1 MICPSCG
8 LHNASNAVICIGCK
22 HPLPPSSAE
31 PTLEPNPSADA
42 PTENPAA
49 EDEPVS
55 SPDVLATPE
64 DSRQPRADQAA
75 VPDLEQQPF
84 ETVVK
89 DFLDRDLVRT
99 EPPPSSPTGQT
110 PELEEP
116 APAEPAR
123 PETEPSASHHPGTR
137 KDVESTQAPA
147 ILQSGATV
155 VPKSQGTLFSDK
167 VQRIEIKL
175 NQTPLPFGE
184 SKPRDDLLAD
194 SIHQELRSATVWDR
208 FGAGILDTL
217 LVVGCWLIF
226 SLVVIAFTD
235 FKVLSL
241 SAGLGLGL
249 AFLSIALS
257 YFLLFTVL
265 GARTPGMDYMGLAV
279 IRFDGEFPSCRDVG
293 LRVFGY
299 CISAGCFGLGFLWA
313 FFDAERLTWH
323 DRISKTLVIESAPPP
338 VD

>member
-8 LHNASNAVICIGCK
+8 LHNPSNAEICIGCK

-31 PTLEPNPSADA
+31 PTLDP
-42 PTENPAA
+42 NPAA
-49 EDEPVS
+49 EDAPDS
-55 SPDVLATPE
+55 SPGIFPTAE
-64 DSRQPRADQAA
+64 DSRQPRTDQAA
-75 VPDLEQQPF
+75 VPDLKQQPF

-110 PELEEP
+110 PELPEP
-116 APAEPAR
+116 APAEPAHA
-123 PETEPSASHHPGTR
+123 EAEPSAGHHPDSRT
-137 KDVESTQAPA
+137 DVPSTQAPA
-147 ILQSGATV
+147 ILQSGATM

-167 VQRIEIKL
+167 IQRIEIKL

-184 SKPRDDLLAD
+184 GKSRDDLLGD

-217 LVVGCWLIF
+217 MVVGCWLIF

-257 YFLLFTVL
+257 YFFLFTVL
-265 GARTPGMDYMGLAV
+265 GARTPGMDTMGLAV
-279 IRFDGEFPSCRDVG
+279 IRFDGEFPSFRDVG
-293 LRVFGY
+293 LRVLSY

-313 FFDAERLTWH
+313 FFDADRLTWH
-323 DRISKTLVIESAPPP
+323 DRISKTLVIESAPPQ
-338 VD
+338 DD

>member
-8 LHNASNAVICIGCK
+8 LHNAPDAEICAGCK
-22 HPLPPSSAE
+22 RPLPPSSEE
-31 PTLEPNPSADA
+31 PAPDPNP
-42 PTENPAA
+42 PAEASTGHPA
-49 EDEPVS
+49 EEHEPVS
-55 SPDVLATPE
+55 SPGIAPTAK
-64 DSRQPRADQAA
+64 DSRQPRADQVP
-75 VPDLEQQPF
+75 VPDLKQKPL

-99 EPPPSSPTGQT
+99 EAPPSSLAEQAS
-110 PELEEP
+110 EHLEP
-116 APAEPAR
+116 APTEPAR
-123 PETEPSASHHPGTR
+123 PETQPFADHHPGTR
-137 KDVESTQAPA
+137 KDVESAPA
-147 ILQSGATV
+147 PTTLQSGATI

-167 VQRIEIKL
+167 IQRIEIKL
-175 NQTPLPFGE
+175 NQSPLPFGE
-184 SKPRDDLLAD
+184 SKHGDDLLGN
-194 SIHQELRSATVWDR
+194 SIDQELRSATVWDR
-208 FGAGILDTL
+208 FGAGILDSL

-249 AFLSIALS
+249 VFVSIALS
-257 YFLLFTVL
+257 YFFLFTVL

-279 IRFDGEFPSCRDVG
+279 IRFDGELPSFRDVG
-293 LRVFGY
+293 LRIFGY

-313 FFDAERLTWH
+313 CFDAERLTWH

-338 VD
+338 GD

>member
-8 LHNASNAVICIGCK
+8 LHNASNAEICIGCR
-22 HPLPPSSAE
+22 HPLPPSSTE
-31 PTLEPNPSADA
+31 PTLDPNPPADA
-42 PTENPAA
+42 PTVNPSA

-55 SPDVLATPE
+55 PPGSPPKVE
-64 DSRQPRADQAA
+64 DSRPPRADR
-75 VPDLEQQPF
+75 VPAPDMKQQPL

-99 EPPPSSPTGQT
+99 EVPLSSLTEQT
-110 PELEEP
+110 PAYQES
-116 APAEPAR
+116 APTEPAR
-123 PETEPSASHHPGTR
+123 PEMEPAADHNTGAR
-137 KDVESTQAPA
+137 KDVESTQTPEAVQPSA
-147 ILQSGATV
+147 ATA
-155 VPKSQGTLFSDK
+155 PKSQGTLFSDK
-167 VQRIEIKL
+167 IQRIEIKL
-175 NQTPLPFGE
+175 NQSPLPFGE
-184 SKPRDDLLAD
+184 SKPRDDLLRD

-217 LVVGCWLIF
+217 MVVGCWLIF

-235 FKVLSL
+235 FKVFSL

-257 YFLLFTVL
+257 YFFLFTVL

-279 IRFDGEFPSCRDVG
+279 IRFDGELPSFRDVG
-293 LRVFGY
+293 LRIFGY

-313 FFDAERLTWH
+313 CFDAERLTWH
-323 DRISKTLVIESAPPP
+323 DRISKTLVIESAPPSG
-338 VD
+338 D

>member
-8 LHNASNAVICIGCK
+8 LHNAPNAKICIGCK

-31 PTLEPNPSADA
+31 PTPDPSPPADA
-42 PTENPAA
+42 ATGNPAA
-49 EDEPVS
+49 ADEPVS
-55 SPDVLATPE
+55 FHGDSPTAE
-64 DSRQPRADQAA
+64 DSRPPQADQAP
-75 VPDLEQQPF
+75 VPDLKQQPL

-99 EPPPSSPTGQT
+99 EVPHSSLTEQT
-110 PELEEP
+110 PAHQES
-116 APAEPAR
+116 APAEPAW
-123 PETEPSASHHPGTR
+123 PETEPSADHNAGAR
-137 KDVESTQAPA
+137 NDVRSTQTPEAVLSSA
-147 ILQSGATV
+147 ATA
-155 VPKSQGTLFSDK
+155 PKSQGTLFSDK
-167 VQRIEIKL
+167 IQRIEIKL
-175 NQTPLPFGE
+175 NQSPLPFGE
-184 SKPRDDLLAD
+184 SKPQDDLLRD

-226 SLVVIAFTD
+226 SLVVITFTD

-249 AFLSIALS
+249 VFLSIALS
-257 YFLLFTVL
+257 YFFLFTVL

-279 IRFDGEFPSCRDVG
+279 IRFDGELPSFRDVG
-293 LRVFGY
+293 LRIFGY

-313 FFDAERLTWH
+313 CFDAERLTWH

-338 VD
+338 GD

>member
-8 LHNASNAVICIGCK
+8 LHNAPNAEICFGCK
-22 HPLPPSSAE
+22 RPLPRSSAE
-31 PTLEPNPSADA
+31 PALDPSPPVDQPTGNPV
-42 PTENPAA
+42 A
-49 EDEPVS
+49 EDEPAS
-55 SPDVLATPE
+55 SPGVSVAALDF
-64 DSRQPRADQAA
+64 RQPRDDPAP
-75 VPDLEQQPF
+75 VPDLKQQPF

-99 EPPPSSPTGQT
+99 EPPTSSLSEQI
-110 PELEEP
+110 PEPEEP
-116 APAEPAR
+116 ALWEPPR
-123 PETEPSASHHPGTR
+123 PETETYADHLPEAR
-137 KDVESTQAPA
+137 KEVNPAQAPA
-147 ILQSGATV
+147 PLQSEATM

-167 VQRIEIKL
+167 IQRIEIKL
-175 NQTPLPFGE
+175 NQSPLPFGE
-184 SKPRDDLLAD
+184 SRPRDDLLGD
-194 SIHQELRSATVWDR
+194 SIHQELRSATVQDR
-208 FGAGILDTL
+208 FGAGIVDSL

-249 AFLSIALS
+249 VFLSIALS
-257 YFLLFTVL
+257 YFFLFTVL

-279 IRFDGEFPSCRDVG
+279 IRFDGELPSFRDVG

-313 FFDAERLTWH
+313 CFDAERLTWH
-323 DRISKTLVIESAPPP
+323 DRISKTLVIESVPPP
-338 VD
+338 GD

>member
-8 LHNASNAVICIGCK
+8 LHNPSNAEICIGCK
-22 HPLPPSSAE
+22 HPLPLSSAE
-31 PTLEPNPSADA
+31 PTPDPNPSADA
-42 PTENPAA
+42 PTENPTA
-49 EDEPVS
+49 EDAPVS
-55 SPDVLATPE
+55 SPSNIPTAE
-64 DSRQPRADQAA
+64 DSRQPRADQVS
-75 VPDLEQQPF
+75 VPDLKQQPF

-99 EPPPSSPTGQT
+99 EAASSGPAEKT
-110 PELEEP
+110 PELPEP
-116 APAEPAR
+116 AL
-123 PETEPSASHHPGTR
+123 TEPSYPEAEPSAGHHPDAR
-137 KDVESTQAPA
+137 MDVQSTQAPA
-147 ILQSGATV
+147 ILQSGATMI
-155 VPKSQGTLFSDK
+155 PKSQGTLFSDK
-167 VQRIEIKL
+167 IQRIEIKL

-184 SKPRDDLLAD
+184 SNSQDDLLGD

-208 FGAGILDTL
+208 FGAGILDAL

-241 SAGLGLGL
+241 TAGLGLGL
-249 AFLSIALS
+249 VFLSIALS
-257 YFLLFTVL
+257 YFFLFTVL

-279 IRFDGEFPSCRDVG
+279 VRFDGELPSCRDVG
-293 LRVFGY
+293 LRVFGH

-323 DRISKTLVIESAPPP
+323 DRISKTLVIEYAPPP
-338 VD
+338 DG

>member
-8 LHNASNAVICIGCK
+8 LHNASNAEICIGCK
-22 HPLPPSSAE
+22 HPLRPPPAE
-31 PTLEPNPSADA
+31 ATLDPNPSADA
-42 PTENPAA
+42 PTGIPAA
-49 EDEPVS
+49 EDEPVP
-55 SPDVLATPE
+55 SPGISPTAE
-64 DSRQPRADQAA
+64 DSRQPRADHVL
-75 VPDLEQQPF
+75 VPDLKQQPL

-99 EPPPSSPTGQT
+99 EPPPSSLTEQT
-110 PELEEP
+110 PEHQEP
-116 APAEPAR
+116 APTEPTR
-123 PETEPSASHHPGTR
+123 PETEPSADHHPVTR
-137 KDVESTQAPA
+137 RDVESAPA
-147 ILQSGATV
+147 PATLQSGATM

-167 VQRIEIKL
+167 IQRIEIKL
-175 NQTPLPFGE
+175 NQSPLPFGE
-184 SKPRDDLLAD
+184 SKPGDDLLRD

-217 LVVGCWLIF
+217 LVVGCWLVF

-249 AFLSIALS
+249 VFLSIALS
-257 YFLLFTVL
+257 YFFLFTVL

-279 IRFDGEFPSCRDVG
+279 IRFDGELPSFRDVG
-293 LRVFGY
+293 LRIFGY

-313 FFDAERLTWH
+313 CFDAEQLTWH

-338 VD
+338 GD

>member
-8 LHNASNAVICIGCK
+8 LHNASNAEICIGCR
-22 HPLPPSSAE
+22 HPLPPSSSE
-31 PTLEPNPSADA
+31 PTPDPYPPADA
-42 PTENPAA
+42 STENPAA
-49 EDEPVS
+49 EIEPVS
-55 SPDVLATPE
+55 SPGISPTAE
-64 DSRQPRADQAA
+64 DSRQTLDHPVP
-75 VPDLEQQPF
+75 VPDLKQQPL

-99 EPPPSSPTGQT
+99 EAPPSDLTEHT
-110 PELEEP
+110 PEHQEP
-116 APAEPAR
+116 VPTEPTR
-123 PETEPSASHHPGTR
+123 PETETSADRHPGPR
-137 KDVESTQAPA
+137 KDVESLQAPPT
-147 ILQSGATV
+147 LQSGAAM

-175 NQTPLPFGE
+175 NQSPLPFGE
-184 SKPRDDLLAD
+184 SKPLDDLLGD

-249 AFLSIALS
+249 VFLSIALS
-257 YFLLFTVL
+257 YFFLFTVL

-279 IRFDGEFPSCRDVG
+279 VRFDGELPSLRDAG
-293 LRVFGY
+293 LRLCGY

-313 FFDAERLTWH
+313 CFDAERLTWH
-323 DRISKTLVIESAPPP
+323 DRISKTLVIESAPPSG
-338 VD
+338 D

>member
-8 LHNASNAVICIGCK
+8 LHNPSNAEICIGCK

-31 PTLEPNPSADA
+31 PTLDPNPSSDA

-49 EDEPVS
+49 EDAPVS
-55 SPDVLATPE
+55 SPGIFPTAE
-64 DSRQPRADQAA
+64 DSPQPRADQVA
-75 VPDLEQQPF
+75 VPDLKQQPF

-99 EPPPSSPTGQT
+99 EPPPSNPTEQS
-110 PELEEP
+110 PELPEP
-116 APAEPAR
+116 APIEPAYQ
-123 PETEPSASHHPGTR
+123 ETEPSAGHHPDAR
-137 KDVESTQAPA
+137 IDAQSTPAPT
-147 ILQSGATV
+147 ILQSGATMA
-155 VPKSQGTLFSDK
+155 PKSQGTLFSDK
-167 VQRIEIKL
+167 IQRIEIKL

-184 SKPRDDLLAD
+184 SKPRDDLLGD

-217 LVVGCWLIF
+217 LVVGWWLIF

-249 AFLSIALS
+249 VFLSIALS
-257 YFLLFTVL
+257 YFFLFTVV

-279 IRFDGEFPSCRDVG
+279 VRFDGELPSFRDVG
-293 LRVFGY
+293 LRVCGY

-323 DRISKTLVIESAPPP
+323 DRISKTLVIESAPSP
-338 VD
+338 DD

>member
-8 LHNASNAVICIGCK
+8 LHNASNAEICFGCK
-22 HPLPPSSAE
+22 YPLPSSAE
-31 PTLEPNPSADA
+31 PALDPSQPVDA
-42 PTENPAA
+42 PTGNPAA
-49 EDEPVS
+49 EDEPVP
-55 SPDVLATPE
+55 SPGISPTAVDSPRPRDDPASVPE
-64 DSRQPRADQAA
+64 
-75 VPDLEQQPF
+75 LKQQPL

-99 EPPPSSPTGQT
+99 EPPPSSLPEQT
-110 PELEEP
+110 PEPDQSALTEP
-116 APAEPAR
+116 PQ
-123 PETEPSASHHPGTR
+123 PETESYADHFPDAR
-137 KDVESTQAPA
+137 KEVRPAQAPA
-147 ILQSGATV
+147 TLQSEAAM

-167 VQRIEIKL
+167 IQRIEIKL
-175 NQTPLPFGE
+175 NQSPLPFGE

-217 LVVGCWLIF
+217 LVIGCWLIF

-241 SAGLGLGL
+241 SAALGLGL
-249 AFLSIALS
+249 VFLSIALS
-257 YFLLFTVL
+257 YFFLFTVL

-279 IRFDGEFPSCRDVG
+279 IRFDGELPSFRDVG
-293 LRVFGY
+293 LRVFAY

-338 VD
+338 AD